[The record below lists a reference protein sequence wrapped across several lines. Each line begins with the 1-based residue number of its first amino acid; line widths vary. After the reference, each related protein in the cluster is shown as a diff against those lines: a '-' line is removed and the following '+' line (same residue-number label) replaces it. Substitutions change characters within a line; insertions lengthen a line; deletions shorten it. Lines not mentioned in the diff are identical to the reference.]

1 LTLCVEGDTYT
12 FTYIDAKGKSVGTI
26 DEETYIWEYN
36 DIEDLFHESV
46 EKVIE
51 EVKMQALKNN
61 VPEDLIKVVSALKVD
76 KLIEAY
82 IQAAMAENDD
92 LVDDLEDQIESIIEM
107 AEELYDEDVAEELSD
122 YLDEIT
128 SVL

>member
-1 LTLCVEGDTYT
+1 
-12 FTYIDAKGKSVGTI
+12 
-26 DEETYIWEYN
+26 
-36 DIEDLFHESV
+36 
-46 EKVIE
+46 
-51 EVKMQALKNN
+51 MQALKNN
-61 VPEDLIKVVSALKVD
+61 VPEDLITVVSALKVD